1 MATDGRILK
10 AIKPTSR
17 LTCAE
22 GPIAAPNGG
31 SNFSPLLISHKVLRD
46 STLRTIGSRSTTVGP
61 LSSAP
66 HRGNPGVT
74 DSSAWCFTVGIPI
87 ASGLPF

>member
-10 AIKPTSR
+10 VIEPTSR

-22 GPIAAPNGG
+22 RPIVAPNGG

-46 STLRTIGSRSTTVGP
+46 PALRTIGSRSTTVGP

-66 HRGNPGVT
+66 HRGDPEVT
-74 DSSAWCFTVGIPI
+74 ES
-87 ASGLPF
+87 